1 MKENQNAAAQAQ
13 EKMGEQMPE
22 QNFAQIGHTTPRLP
36 PSFTFQATDSQAP
49 ELVLGYMQAN
59 FHRLSD
65 ADLYRTLGQAIE
77 MRNFYR
83 LR

>member
-1 MKENQNAAAQAQ
+1 MEKNPNEAQMAQAA
-13 EKMGEQMPE
+13 MPE
-22 QNFAQIGHTTPRLP
+22 QSFAQIGQSPTRARTP
-36 PSFTFQATDSQAP
+36 PSFTFNAADAQAP

-59 FHRLSD
+59 FHRLSE
-65 ADLYRTLGQAIE
+65 ADLYRALGQAIE

>member
-1 MKENQNAAAQAQ
+1 MEEQDTKNAAQAQ
-13 EKMGEQMPE
+13 MPE
-22 QNFAQIGHTTPRLP
+22 QSFAAIGRTPPRSP
-36 PSFTFQATDSQAP
+36 PRFTFSATDSQAP